1 MTKTNPAN
9 ERIKRAYLIYLKEAK
24 GQSVASVDHA
34 AAAIDRF
41 QDHTGHRD
49 FKAFNTEQARS
60 FKQQLARAKNPK
72 TGRAIAPATMC
83 TILAALRAFA
93 IWLADQ
99 PGYRSRIQYSDA
111 AYFSPSGSDARIA
124 QGRREQPAPSL
135 EQVRHMIHAMPT
147 DGEIARRNRAVVAF
161 IALTGA
167 RDGAVASF
175 KLKHIDIRA
184 GRVHQDAREVR
195 TKRSKTFDTWFF
207 PVGDD
212 IRAIVE
218 DWVRYLTEVKL
229 WGPND
234 PLFPATR
241 IGHVTGQGFQPVGL
255 DGRHWAGAG
264 PIRDIF
270 RAGWAAAGLPYYRPH
285 SLRTTLGRLGET
297 VCRSPEQFKAWSQN
311 FGHEKVLTTFTSYGT
326 VQPER
331 QAEIIG
337 GLTVGERTDD
347 PLDRLAERVLAK
359 MNEQNRNAST

>member
-9 ERIKRAYLIYLKEAK
+9 ERIKRNYLIYLKEAK

-49 FKAFNTEQARS
+49 FKAFTTEQARS

-72 TGRAIAPATMC
+72 TGRTITAATMC
-83 TILAALRAFA
+83 AILTALRGFT

-111 AYFSPSGSDARIA
+111 DYFSPSGSDARIA
-124 QGRREQPAPSL
+124 QGRREPPSPSL
-135 EQVRHMIHAMPT
+135 EQVRHMIEVLPT
-147 DGEIARRNRAVVAF
+147 EGEIAWRNRAVVAF

-175 KLKHIDIRA
+175 KLKHVDIRA

-195 TKRSKTFDTWFF
+195 TKGRKTFDTWFF

-229 WGPND
+229 WGPDD

-241 IGHVTGQGFQPVGL
+241 IGHVAGEGFQPLGL
-255 DGRHWAGAG
+255 DRRHWAGAG
-264 PIRDIF
+264 PIREIF
-270 RAGWAAAGLPYYRPH
+270 KAGWAAAGLPYYRPH
-285 SLRTTLGRLGET
+285 SLRHTLTQVGLQMPLT
-297 VCRSPEQFKAWSQN
+297 PEELKAWSQN
-311 FGHEKVLTTFTSYGT
+311 FGHEKVLTTLNSYGT

-331 QAEIIG
+331 QAEIIRRLG
-337 GLTVGERTDD
+337 VGRRAVD
-347 PLDRLAERVLAK
+347 PMEKLAELVAK
-359 MNEQNRNAST
+359 LEEQNRSAPT